1 MRVTEMEEK
10 VEKQEKSMEEA
21 VSLEIMTKEE
31 QLVKLFE
38 DKSAKIEEEKARTEQ
53 KLGEA
58 ELKAKSLQSLLDE
71 SQNELFEV
79 RSRQERTSSAITDD
93 MELLMTDLERA
104 NQRAAT
110 AEKEAAMLQERLQE
124 MSTQEKGEQ
133 GSREE
138 AGEGLALK
146 AQLAAKEAEVATL
159 VVDLQ
164 KATKATAEE
173 EARRLKKE
181 GELETILANTVQ
193 ERDQLASKLAM
204 QADYEGVKKDLSIL
218 KTLEFPSVQSEDD
231 ARPLEVLILER
242 SKALQAENSML
253 RLDKERLVREV
264 NTTKAELDDS
274 VAKTESQGKLIIQL
288 EDHVEQL
295 QAISTPYREEA
306 EGRCSSD
313 MLAEALKVDSYPV
326 ENVFERSGSLSPA
339 FVASP
344 ANEVG
349 EAVALLPIV
358 QAQRERLRLRN
369 EETRNCGLEQQQQLS
384 VLSRQVGDLQTDNLK
399 LYEKIRFLQACG
411 GGSRRSEV
419 VVPVENRYQESY

>member
-10 VEKQEKSMEEA
+10 VEKQEQSMEEA

-38 DKSAKIEEEKARTEQ
+38 EKNSKIEEDKERTEQ

-58 ELKAKSLQSLLDE
+58 ELKVKSLQSLLDE

-110 AEKEAAMLQERLQE
+110 AEKEAAMLQERLHE
-124 MSTQEKGEQ
+124 INSQEKGEQ
-133 GSREE
+133 GSRED
-138 AGEGLALK
+138 AGEGLALRG
-146 AQLAAKEAEVATL
+146 QLAAKEAEVATL

-164 KATKATAEE
+164 KATKASAEE
-173 EARRLKKE
+173 EGRRLKRE
-181 GELETILANTVQ
+181 SELEVALASTVQ

-204 QADYEGVKKDLSIL
+204 QADYEGVKKDLNIL

-274 VAKTESQGKLIIQL
+274 AAKSESQGKLIIQL

-369 EETRNCGLEQQQQLS
+369 EETRNCG
-384 VLSRQVGDLQTDNLK
+384 
-399 LYEKIRFLQACG
+399 
-411 GGSRRSEV
+411 
-419 VVPVENRYQESY
+419 